1 MKNIFDQPFAAAVQ
15 IPAAQA
21 RAMSVDGLEVV
32 QAVQSLDGAVKLIA
46 GKATFARFY
55 FDAAVLASR
64 VTLRGELC
72 WKRGNGGV
80 SYLPS
85 LNVIT
90 LDPTLPASRAAQR
103 DDEALSLNF
112 RLPAE
117 ATAAGVTSVTLNR
130 LIAIGD
136 GDLALSPQTPKDL
149 TFISAPPLRVRV
161 VGLRYRRANST
172 EMITPDA
179 IHFAYLRSFLQR
191 TYPTAEVIWS
201 QIVVDAN
208 FGAPFNEL
216 TSTLANAQLAAM
228 RAQEVSMGV
237 DPRTHYY
244 GLVDDDG
251 GRSFMRGRAYDI
263 PGGPRPDVPA
273 SGPAGTPRGFAG
285 DTDQSYA
292 DWYGA
297 HELGHTFGRY
307 HPGFPPG
314 QQDASDATFPYADG
328 LISGPDGTFSGFD
341 SGDPELGQP
350 PRAIPGLSH
359 HDIMTYADNQ
369 WISAYTFE
377 AIRLR
382 LLAEDA
388 LGGA

>member
-1 MKNIFDQPFAAAVQ
+1 V
-15 IPAAQA
+15 
-21 RAMSVDGLEVV
+21 
-32 QAVQSLDGAVKLIA
+32 
-46 GKATFARFY
+46 
-55 FDAAVLASR
+55 
-64 VTLRGELC
+64 
-72 WKRGNGGV
+72 
-80 SYLPS
+80 
-85 LNVIT
+85 
-90 LDPTLPASRAAQR
+90 
-103 DDEALSLNF
+103 
-112 RLPAE
+112 E
-117 ATAAGVTSVTLNR
+117 ATAEGVSSLTLNR
-130 LIAIGD
+130 LTIVGGA
-136 GDLALSPQTPKDL
+136 DL
-149 TFISAPPLRVRV
+149 TLAPQVAKDVRFYAAPPLRVRV
-161 VGLRYRRANST
+161 VGLRYRKADAT
-172 EMITPDA
+172 TVTPDA
-179 IHFAYLRSFLQR
+179 IHFAYLRSYLQR

-208 FGAPFNEL
+208 FQAPFDDL

-251 GRSFMRGRAYDI
+251 GRNFMRGRAYDI
-263 PGGPRPDVPA
+263 PGEPRPDVPA
-273 SGPAGTPRGFAG
+273 AGPAGTPHGFAG